1 MKLDTK
7 LIPRSLNYTLYQI
20 DHNCALRVHLVV
32 VQFNKGSLMCTTVTK
47 VMHCRCGHGLPLALY
62 PGHVGSGKH
71 YMWTGYMSK
80 PAI

>member
-32 VQFNKGSLMCTTVTK
+32 VQFNKGSLMLTTVTK
-47 VMHCRCGHGLPLALY
+47 VMHCRCGHVLPLDPVPRPCGKWKTLY
-62 PGHVGSGKH
+62 VDRVQV
-71 YMWTGYMSK
+71 
-80 PAI
+80 